1 MGQHMSKDSPL
12 ISLCMIAGNESM
24 HVRRCLK
31 TFSPCADEIIVVR
44 ACGSL
49 KPDDTLEIAEKEFG
63 ARVAEYKNGPGRQD
77 WPHVD
82 NFANARNMA
91 FDLARGRFQLWV
103 DFDDIAEPDHV
114 LGILEAAEDCAA
126 GKTDWDIFHFGYV
139 IPYSGAKPLRERL
152 VRRGAGRWQNA
163 VHECITDLKDGCKQ
177 AYNTQLEIVH
187 APMENKVKMG
197 LSSGRNIRILE
208 SIQNKTHGEAFFY
221 FMELCGVGK
230 PKEALEAAKK
240 ALSYPD
246 LGDAERYEVFLNLA
260 SMAEKKEVRRAFLWE
275 AVKLTPW
282 RREAFALLCG
292 DATNCHEPEL
302 ALALARL
309 MVALPRPVVRQ
320 YTHRDNVYGF
330 GGDLIHAG
338 AMRLNGM
345 FKEADELEA
354 ANFEQNGA
362 KISLL
367 HATRG
372 RFQQAA
378 LTRKYWYDT
387 AIEPGA
393 IEHIFAIDED
403 DKESFNALGTF
414 RHVVVKSGGGCVA
427 AWNAAAAASSGS
439 VLIQLSDDWIPP
451 IGWDKEILKRIGNV
465 QKSAV
470 LAISDGHRKDGLL
483 CMAILTRWRYND
495 QKDEKGEPYLFHPDF
510 KSMFSD
516 TFFSWK
522 AYKDGV
528 VIDGTDFVIE
538 HRHPLFDSSI
548 PEDKTYA
555 ESNAPERYEQ
565 GGKVYERLTG
575 EKLPPPPSKEEA
587 ERMLAEMRAKK

>member
-1 MGQHMSKDSPL
+1 
-12 ISLCMIAGNESM
+12 M

-44 ACGSL
+44 AIGSL
-49 KPDDTLEIAEKEFG
+49 TPDDTLDIAKNEFG
-63 ARVAEYKNGPGRQD
+63 AITAEYKNGVGRED

-82 NFANARNMA
+82 NFAAARNMA
-91 FDLARGRFQLWV
+91 FDLANGKFQLWV

-114 LGILEAAEDCAA
+114 LGIKEAAEDCAD

-197 LSSGRNIRILE
+197 TSSSRNIRILE
-208 SIQNKTHGEAFFY
+208 SIEKKTHGEAFFY
-221 FMELCGVGK
+221 FMELCGTGRRAD
-230 PKEALEAAKK
+230 ALEAGKK
-240 ALSYPD
+240 ALSYTD
-246 LGDAERYEVFLNLA
+246 LGDAERYEVFMNLA

-275 AVKLTPW
+275 AVKISPE

-292 DATNCHEPEL
+292 DATNCHEPDL

-309 MVALPRPVVRQ
+309 MKALPRPVVRH

-338 AMRLNGM
+338 ALRLNGM
-345 FKEADELEA
+345 FAEADKLEVD
-354 ANFEQNGA
+354 NFEANGA

-378 LTRKYWYDT
+378 LARKYWYDT

-414 RHVVVKSGGGCVA
+414 RHVKVKAGGGCVA
-427 AWNAAAAASSGS
+427 AWNAAAEASRGS

-451 IGWDKEILKRIGNV
+451 IGWDKEILSRIGNV
-465 QKSAV
+465 KKPAV
-470 LAISDGHRKDGLL
+470 LAISDGHRRDGLL
-483 CMAILTRWRYND
+483 CMAILTRWRYCE
-495 QKDEKGEPYLFHPDF
+495 QKDEEGKPYLFHPEF

-516 TFFSWK
+516 TYFSWK

-528 VIDGTDFVIE
+528 VIDATDFVIE
-538 HRHPLFDSSI
+538 HRHPLFDTSI

-565 GGKVYERLTG
+565 GGKIYERLTG

-587 ERMLAEMRAKK
+587 ARMLAEMRAKK

>member
-1 MGQHMSKDSPL
+1 MKQPL
-12 ISLCMIAGNESM
+12 ITLCLIAGNESM

-44 ACGSL
+44 AIGSL
-49 KPDDTLEIAEKEFG
+49 TPDDTLNIAKNEFG
-63 ARVAEYKNGPGRQD
+63 AITAEYKNGVGREA

-82 NFANARNMA
+82 NFAAARNMA
-91 FDLARGRFQLWV
+91 FDLATGKFQLWV

-114 LGILEAAEDCAA
+114 LGIKEAAEDCAA

-197 LSSGRNIRILE
+197 ASSSRNLKILE
-208 SIQNKTHGEAFFY
+208 SIAEKNHGEAFFY
-221 FMELCGVGK
+221 FMELCGTGRQK
-230 PKEALEAAKK
+230 DALEAGRK

-246 LGDAERYEVFLNLA
+246 LKEAERYEVFLNLA
-260 SMAEKKEVRRAFLWE
+260 SMADKKEVRRAFLWE
-275 AVKLTPW
+275 AVKISPE

-292 DATNCHEPEL
+292 DATNCHEPDL
-302 ALALARL
+302 ALTLARL
-309 MVALPRPVVRQ
+309 MAALPRPVVRH

-338 AMRLNGM
+338 ALRLNGR
-345 FKEADELEA
+345 FEEADKLEA
-354 ANFEQNGA
+354 DNFQANGA

-378 LTRKYWYDT
+378 LARKYWYDT

-414 RHVVVKSGGGCVA
+414 RHVKVKAGGGCVA
-427 AWNAAAAASSGS
+427 AWNAAAAVSRGE

-451 IGWDKEILKRIGNV
+451 IGWDKEILSRIGNTR
-465 QKSAV
+465 KSAV

-483 CMAILTRWRYND
+483 CMAILTRSRYREQQD
-495 QKDEKGEPYLFHPDF
+495 HDGSPYLFHPKF

-516 TFFSWK
+516 TYFSWK

-528 VIDGTDFVIE
+528 VIDATDFVIE
-538 HRHPLFDSSI
+538 HRHPLFDTSI

-555 ESNAPERYEQ
+555 ESNAPERYQQ
-565 GGKVYERLTG
+565 GGAIYERLTG
-575 EKLPPPPSKEEA
+575 EKLPPPPSQEEA
-587 ERMLAEMRAKK
+587 ARMLAEMRTKK

>member
-1 MGQHMSKDSPL
+1 MSKENPL

-44 ACGSL
+44 AIGSL
-49 KPDDTLEIAEKEFG
+49 KPDDTLDIAREEFG
-63 ARVAEYKNGPGRQD
+63 AVTAEYKNGAGRED

-82 NFANARNMA
+82 NFAAARQMA
-91 FDLARGRFQLWV
+91 FDLAKGKFQLWV

-197 LSSGRNIRILE
+197 LSSGRNLRILE
-208 SIQNKTHGEAFFY
+208 SIPTKTHGEAFFY
-221 FMELCGVGK
+221 FMELCGTGRRAD
-230 PKEALEAAKK
+230 ALEAAKK
-240 ALSYPD
+240 ALEYKD
-246 LGDAERYEVFLNLA
+246 LGVAERYEVFLNLA
-260 SMAEKKEVRRAFLWE
+260 SMAEKKEARRAFLWE
-275 AVKLTPW
+275 AVKLSPE

-309 MVALPRPVVRQ
+309 MTAIPRPAVRH

-338 AMRLNGM
+338 ALRLNGM
-345 FKEADELEA
+345 FAAADKIEEK
-354 ANFEQNGA
+354 NFEENGA

-378 LTRKYWYDT
+378 LARKYWYDT
-387 AIEPGA
+387 AIEPA
-393 IEHIFAIDED
+393 SIEHIFAIDED
-403 DKESFNALGTF
+403 DKETFNALGTF
-414 RHVVVKSGGGCVA
+414 RHVKVKPGGGCVA
-427 AWNAAAAASSGS
+427 AWNAAAAASRGE

-465 QKSAV
+465 RKSAV
-470 LAISDGHRKDGLL
+470 LAISDGHRRDGLL
-483 CMAILTRWRYND
+483 CMAILTRWRYCD
-495 QKDEKGEPYLFHPDF
+495 QKDHEGKPYLFHPEF

-516 TFFSWK
+516 TYFSWK

-538 HRHPLFDSSI
+538 HRHPLFDPSI

-587 ERMLAEMRAKK
+587 ARMLAEMRKPKA

>member
-1 MGQHMSKDSPL
+1 MSKDSPL

-31 TFSPCADEIIVVR
+31 TFAPCADEIIVVR
-44 ACGSL
+44 AIGSL
-49 KPDDTLEIAEKEFG
+49 KPDDTLDIARGEFG
-63 ARVAEYKNGPGRQD
+63 AVTAEYKNGVGRED

-91 FDLARGRFQLWV
+91 FDLAKGKFQLWV

-208 SIQNKTHGEAFFY
+208 SIPNKTHGEAFFY

-230 PKEALEAAKK
+230 PAAALEAGKK

-292 DATNCHEPEL
+292 DATNCHEPDL

-309 MVALPRPVVRQ
+309 MVALPRPVVRH

-338 AMRLNGM
+338 ALRLNGQ
-345 FKEADELEA
+345 FKEADDLEM
-354 ANFEQNGA
+354 ANFKEGGA

-378 LTRKYWYDT
+378 LTRKYWYGT
-387 AIEPGA
+387 SIEPA
-393 IEHIFAIDED
+393 SIEHIFAIDED

-414 RHVVVKSGGGCVA
+414 RHVVVKKGGGCVA

-439 VLIQLSDDWIPP
+439 VLVQLSDDWIPP

-465 QKSAV
+465 KKSAV

-483 CMAILTRWRYND
+483 CMAILTRWRYTE
-495 QKDEKGEPYLFHPDF
+495 QKDHNGKPYLFHPDF
-510 KSMFSD
+510 KSMYSD
-516 TFFSWK
+516 NYFSWK

-528 VIDGTDFVIE
+528 VIDGTDFTIE
-538 HRHPLFDSSI
+538 HRHPVFDSSI
-548 PEDKTYA
+548 PMDKTYA
-555 ESNAPERYEQ
+555 ESNAPARYEE
-565 GGKVYERLTG
+565 GKAVYERLTG
-575 EKLPPPPSKEEA
+575 EKLT
-587 ERMLAEMRAKK
+587 